1 MFCHAQLCFTHDP
14 LSYIVVFCDILR
26 EFHMSCLTSTQVD
39 RRRKHTTQRPLQ
51 LWLCTVCQRREGW
64 KDVKRSSCHFWM
76 LPFRHWKYIMDFLRF
91 SMIFGNL
98 FRMKQKSM
106 LHVLCAP
113 TAADRLQWWNQSCPT
128 STNSSKGQWE
138 IVISWQRRSWNH
150 APSVHMCRCVHV
162 IHADVDESES
172 ARLWNDFETT
182 LLYAFI
188 ASIWGE
194 RCFKQEDPP
203 TFAASVKNPIPAQRS
218 HPRSCWKSRAGECFW
233 VTLLS
238 EVAAFTGSSSTG
250 MYWRIVVQV
259 GLLTANQC
267 WT

>member
-1 MFCHAQLCFTHDP
+1 MLSSRRPRNHSCWNQAGSSAIDSLRSTGHFIEMHRFVRYFCICFVGKVKRSV
-14 LSYIVVFCDILR
+14 LSLEKHRNKHYVSNVLPCATLFYSWPIIIHFCDILR

-76 LPFRHWKYIMDFLRF
+76 LPFRHWKYIMDFLIF

-113 TAADRLQWWNQSCPT
+113 TAADRLQWWNQNCPT
-128 STNSSKGQWE
+128 STNSSKGRWE

-162 IHADVDESES
+162 IHADVDESEICS
-172 ARLWNDFETT
+172 FVKWFWNN
-182 LLYAFI
+182 
-188 ASIWGE
+188 
-194 RCFKQEDPP
+194 PP
-203 TFAASVKNPIPAQRS
+203 VRFHCLDLRRTMP
-218 HPRSCWKSRAGECFW
+218 
-233 VTLLS
+233 
-238 EVAAFTGSSSTG
+238 
-250 MYWRIVVQV
+250 
-259 GLLTANQC
+259 
-267 WT
+267 